1 MVRVSVATE
10 RAPAGS
16 APYGTTNVQLRAFI
30 ALCGRDLWVTV
41 RHELGSFLAQA
52 LLQPIFLLFVFGR
65 VLPQIG
71 AARGGYGTQLLPGV
85 MALTIVLTA
94 LQNTAL
100 PLVIEFSFTKEI
112 EDRLLAP
119 LPVAAV
125 ALEKI
130 LIASL
135 RGMLAGLLILP
146 LAALILPGGLHITG
160 PNWATLIAIFV
171 FGSFAAGAMGLV
183 LGTAVPPNRISV
195 AFAVVLTPLIFTGC
209 TFYPWNALH
218 QLRWFQVLTLVN
230 PITYVSEGLRS
241 ELTTLPHLGGGWI
254 ALGIGAS
261 LLLFG
266 ALGTRLFIRRA
277 LD

>member
-1 MVRVSVATE
+1 MVTVSAAAE
-10 RAPAGS
+10 GARAGS
-16 APYGTTNVQLRAFI
+16 APYGTADIQLRAFL

-52 LLQPIFLLFVFGR
+52 LLQPVFLLFVFGR
-65 VLPQIG
+65 VLPEIG

-85 MALTIVLTA
+85 MALTLVLTA

-125 ALEKI
+125 ALQKI

-135 RGMLAGLLILP
+135 RGILAGLLILP
-146 LAALILPGGLHITG
+146 LAALILPGGLHISG
-160 PNWATLIAIFV
+160 PNWPSLIAIFL
-171 FGSFAAGAMGLV
+171 FGSLAAGAMGLV

-241 ELTTLPHLGGGWI
+241 ALTTLPHLGGGWI
-254 ALGIGAS
+254 ALGLGFS
-261 LLLFG
+261 LLIFG

>member
-1 MVRVSVATE
+1 VVAVSAGAQLAHADSPPFATADVRV
-10 RAPAGS
+10 
-16 APYGTTNVQLRAFI
+16 RAFL

-65 VLPQIG
+65 VLPEIG
-71 AARGGYGTQLLPGV
+71 AARAGYGTQLLPGV
-85 MALTIVLTA
+85 MALTLVLTA

-125 ALEKI
+125 ALQKI
-130 LIASL
+130 LIAAL
-135 RGMLAGLLILP
+135 RGVIAGLLILP
-146 LAALILPGGLHITG
+146 LGALILPGGLQING
-160 PNWATLIAIFV
+160 PDWLALIGLFA
-171 FGSFAAGAMGLV
+171 FGSLAAGAMGLV

-209 TFYPWNALH
+209 TFYPWSALH
-218 QLRWFQVLTLVN
+218 ALRWFQVLTLLN

-241 ELTTLPHLGGGWI
+241 ALTTLPHLGGGWI
-254 ALGIGAS
+254 ALGLGVS

-266 ALGTRLFIRRA
+266 TLGTRLFIRRA